1 MNDLTNLEENERE
14 KSLSE
19 NERENSTEEG
29 ECPPKELK
37 QKNLLNILKDFINDI
52 ILTFPERNNDILRRI
67 LDNDDEEYDRI
78 KKHCESVYPEKF
90 FDILYQ
96 NENIFEDE
104 NKLYFLP
111 NIDFCELWKENITEK
126 TKDTIWKYLQ
136 LILFTIVEDLPGR
149 DSFGTTKNLFEAIN
163 KDEFKEKLEETI
175 SNIEKC
181 FANSDSSLNGLG
193 NDIDVNSLP
202 SPEKVHEHVESM
214 MEGKLGQLAKEI
226 AEETAKDMKIE
237 EAEDVNDIFKNL
249 LKNPAELM
257 RLVKK
262 VGGKLD
268 DKIKTGEIKESEL
281 LEEAGEMVKKMK
293 NMPGMG
299 NLNDILGK
307 MGKNG
312 KMDMS
317 GMQSQLKK
325 NLQKAKQVE
334 RMRKKQEENKSKGQT
349 EVKADLEAI
358 EAANKM
364 AMELL
369 NELEGKVEKVGERS
383 GSVTKPNKKKK
394 KKGNS

>member
-1 MNDLTNLEENERE
+1 M
-14 KSLSE
+14 
-19 NERENSTEEG
+19 G
-29 ECPPKELK
+29 
-37 QKNLLNILKDFINDI
+37 
-52 ILTFPERNNDILRRI
+52 
-67 LDNDDEEYDRI
+67 
-78 KKHCESVYPEKF
+78 
-90 FDILYQ
+90 
-96 NENIFEDE
+96 
-104 NKLYFLP
+104 
-111 NIDFCELWKENITEK
+111 
-126 TKDTIWKYLQ
+126 
-136 LILFTIVEDLPGR
+136 
-149 DSFGTTKNLFEAIN
+149 
-163 KDEFKEKLEETI
+163 
-175 SNIEKC
+175 
-181 FANSDSSLNGLG
+181 
-193 NDIDVNSLP
+193 
-202 SPEKVHEHVESM
+202 
-214 MEGKLGQLAKEI
+214 
-226 AEETAKDMKIE
+226 KIE

-281 LEEAGEMVKKMK
+281 LEEAGEMVK
-293 NMPGMG
+293 
-299 NLNDILGK
+299 K

-383 GSVTKPNKKKK
+383 GSVT
-394 KKGNS
+394 